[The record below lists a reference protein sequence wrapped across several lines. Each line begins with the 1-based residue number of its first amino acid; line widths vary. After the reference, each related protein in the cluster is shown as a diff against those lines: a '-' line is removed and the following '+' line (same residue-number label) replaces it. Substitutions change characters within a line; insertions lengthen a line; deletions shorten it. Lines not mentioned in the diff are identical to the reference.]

1 MARALTDIFTL
12 EIIQEGLISAAEEM
26 FHAFGRTSKS
36 PVIYEVLDYACGL
49 TDHKGQL
56 IAQAAGVP
64 GFLGTLDLAVKQTLE
79 KFKGAIYAG
88 DVFITND
95 PYGNGTHLNDV
106 TLMRPIMC
114 KGVLVAFAVSK
125 GHWSDVGGM
134 HFGSWT
140 SDSTEIFQE
149 GLFFPVMKLYER
161 DKAFEPLIDMIRH
174 NVRIPEMTIGDML
187 SQEASL
193 RVAARR
199 VEELCGRYGLPSM
212 QGAFHKILISGEKVS
227 KDALK
232 HLPHGVFEAEDFIDD
247 DGIHED
253 PIRVQIRLTVS
264 EREFVVDLRGSSPQ
278 VSGSINASYP
288 ASLCTAKATFKAIT
302 SAHAPANE
310 GNFRPLRLLT
320 DAGSIFH
327 ALPPA
332 PTSTYWETDAYVGD
346 LIMKALA
353 PHIPVRVPAGHF
365 LSVCGTIL
373 GGYDDRRKQ
382 LYALVEPQP
391 GGWGA
396 TATHDGASAQFCL
409 GDGETLNMSTEVIE
423 ARYPIRVEQYALNT
437 EAGAGAG
444 KFRGG
449 FGVVKDYRVL
459 SREANF
465 TASFGRAKFP
475 PWGLSGGGA
484 GTCNCVSILSA
495 GSAPDS
501 RGKIAARKLRAGDI
515 VRLATGGG
523 GGFGPPVERDP
534 QHVAADVRNGLV
546 TIELAQQLYAV
557 AVDSQTLQV
566 NQEATNALREKQKR
580 SHKNIDAHRKPA
592 RRLLH

>member
-1 MARALTDIFTL
+1 MAQRRADIFTL
-12 EIIQEGLISAAEEM
+12 EIIQESFISAAEEM

-64 GFLGTLDLAVKQTLE
+64 GFLGTLDLAVKQTLK
-79 KFKGAIYAG
+79 KFKNNIHPG

-95 PYGNGTHLNDV
+95 PYGNGTHLNDI
-106 TLMRPIMC
+106 TLIRPITY
-114 KGVLVAFAVSK
+114 KGFLVAFAVSK

-149 GLFFPVMKLYER
+149 GLFFPVVKLYER
-161 DKAFEPLIDMIRH
+161 DKPCESLIDMIRH

-199 VEELCGRYGLPSM
+199 VEELCAKYGLPAM
-212 QGAFHKILISGEKVS
+212 QQTFRRILVSGERVS
-227 KDALK
+227 RNALK
-232 HLPHGVFEAEDFIDD
+232 RLPYGAFEAEDFIDD
-247 DGIHED
+247 DGIHDD
-253 PIRVQIRLTVS
+253 PIRVQVKVTIS
-264 EREFVVDLRGSSPQ
+264 AREFAVDLRGSSPQ

-302 SAHAPANE
+302 SPHASANE

-320 DAGSIFH
+320 DPGSIFH

-353 PHIPVRVPAGHF
+353 PHIPECVPAGHF

-373 GGYDDRRKQ
+373 GGYDERHEQ
-382 LYALVEPQP
+382 PYAMVEPQP

-396 TATHDGASAQFCL
+396 TAKHDGASAQFCL
-409 GDGETLNMSTEVIE
+409 GDGETLNMSTEVVE
-423 ARYPIRVEQYALNT
+423 ARYPIRVEQYALNIA
-437 EAGAGAG
+437 AGAGAG
-444 KFRGG
+444 KYRGG

-459 SREANF
+459 GREANF

-475 PWGLSGGGA
+475 PWGLSEGNA
-484 GTCNCVSILSA
+484 GSCNRVSVFSA
-495 GSAPDS
+495 GRGPES
-501 RGKIAARKLRAGDI
+501 RGKLAARKLHEGDVI
-515 VRLATGGG
+515 RLATGGG
-523 GGFGPPVERDP
+523 GGFGPPIDRDP
-534 QHVAADVRNGLV
+534 QHVAADVRNGLIS
-546 TIELAQQLYAV
+546 IEQAQQLYAV
-557 AVDSQTLQV
+557 VVDHQTLQV
-566 NQEATNALREKQKR
+566 DPESTAALRTKR
-580 SHKNIDAHRKPA
+580 RERNKLSTDI
-592 RRLLH
+592 

>member
-1 MARALTDIFTL
+1 MAQPRADIFTL
-12 EIIQEGLISAAEEM
+12 EIIQEALISSAEEM
-26 FHAFGRTSKS
+26 FHSFGRTSKS

-64 GFLGTLDLAVKQTLE
+64 GFLGTLDLAVKQALA
-79 KFKGAIYAG
+79 KFPGDIHTG

-95 PYGNGTHLNDV
+95 PYGNGTHLNDI
-106 TLMRPIMC
+106 TLIRPITY

-161 DKAFEPLIDMIRH
+161 DKASESLVDMIRH

-193 RVAARR
+193 RVGARR
-199 VEELCGRYGLPSM
+199 VQELCAKYGLPSM
-212 QGAFHKILISGEKVS
+212 QRAFHKILMSGERVS

-232 HLPHGVFEAEDFIDD
+232 HLPKGVFEAEDFIDD
-247 DGIHED
+247 DGIHDD
-253 PIRVQIRLTVS
+253 PIHVQIRLTVS
-264 EREFVVDLRGSSPQ
+264 AHEFLVDLRGSSLQ

-288 ASLCTAKATFKAIT
+288 ASLCTAKATFKAVT
-302 SAHAPANE
+302 SPHAPANE
-310 GNFRPLRLLT
+310 GNFLPLRLLT
-320 DAGSIFH
+320 DPGSIFH

-353 PHIPVRVPAGHF
+353 PHIPARVPAGHF

-373 GGYDDRRKQ
+373 GGYCERKKQ
-382 LYALVEPQP
+382 PYALVEPQP

-437 EAGAGAG
+437 AAGAGVG
-444 KFRGG
+444 KHRGG
-449 FGVVKDYRVL
+449 FGVIKDYRVL

-475 PWGLSGGGA
+475 PWGLSQGGA
-484 GTCNCVSILSA
+484 GTCNRVSIFSA
-495 GSAPDS
+495 GSPAES
-501 RGKIAARKLRAGDI
+501 RGKIGARKLRQGDV

-523 GGFGPPVERDP
+523 GGFGPAIERDP
-534 QHVAADVRNGLV
+534 QQVAADVRNEFV
-546 TIELAQQLYAV
+546 TIDQAQQIYAV
-557 AVDSQTLQV
+557 VLNPQTLLVDQKLTA
-566 NQEATNALREKQKR
+566 ELREK
-580 SHKNIDAHRKPA
+580 RKQVEKAPT
-592 RRLLH
+592 RL

>member
-1 MARALTDIFTL
+1 MAKSRIDIFTL
-12 EIIQEGLISAAEEM
+12 EIIQEALISASEEM
-26 FHAFGRTSKS
+26 FLAFGRTSKS

-49 TDHKGQL
+49 TDHRGQL

-64 GFLGTLDLAVKQTLE
+64 GFLGTLDLAVKETVA
-79 KFKGAIYAG
+79 KFKGNIHAG

-95 PYGNGTHLNDV
+95 PYGNGTHLNDI
-106 TLMRPIMC
+106 TLIRPITSN
-114 KGVLVAFAVSK
+114 GVLVAFAVSK

-140 SDSTEIFQE
+140 SDSTEIYQE

-161 DKAFEPLIDMIRH
+161 DKPSESLIDLIRH

-199 VEELCGRYGLPSM
+199 VEELCGKYGLSAI
-212 QGAFHKILISGEKVS
+212 QQAFRKILVSGERVS

-232 HLPHGVFEAEDFIDD
+232 YLPHGVFEAEDFIDD
-247 DGIHED
+247 DGIHDD
-253 PIRVQIRLTVS
+253 PIRVQVKLTIS
-264 EREFVVDLRGSSPQ
+264 AREFVVDLRGSSPQ

-302 SAHAPANE
+302 SPHSPANE

-320 DAGSIFH
+320 DPGSIFH

-346 LIMKALA
+346 LMMKALA
-353 PHIPVRVPAGHF
+353 PHIPERLPAGHF

-373 GGYDDRRKQ
+373 GGHDERKKQ
-382 LYALVEPQP
+382 PYALVEPQP

-396 TATHDGASAQFCL
+396 TATHDGPNAQFCL
-409 GDGETLNMSTEVIE
+409 GDGETLNMSSEVIE
-423 ARYPIRVEQYALNT
+423 ARYPIRVQQYALNT

-459 SREANF
+459 SREARF

-475 PWGLSGGGA
+475 PWGLLGGGQGA
-484 GTCNCVSILSA
+484 CNRISILPVA
-495 GSAPDS
+495 GSPAS
-501 RGKIAARKLRAGDI
+501 SGKIAARELRQGDV

-523 GGFGPPVERDP
+523 GGFGCPFDRDP
-534 QHVAADVRNGLV
+534 RDVQADVRNGLV
-546 TIELAQQLYAV
+546 TVEQARQLYAV
-557 AVDSQTLQV
+557 VLDPQTLRVDQ
-566 NQEATNALREKQKR
+566 NATVALRGKR
-580 SHKNIDAHRKPA
+580 RQLSNA
-592 RRLLH
+592 